1 VLAGLL
7 WFAATSLLPA
17 VQVTYQVNLGV
28 QIALGNFRPGM
39 DTVFVSGTFSSPN
52 WISTSAASAYALSPT
67 ITNTNIYSIAINV
80 LNSPGTFEEHKFVI
94 ASNSTYSSSTLIWEN
109 VTGGGNRFFQVASTN
124 MTLPAVYFTDQSIEQ
139 PSFPFIA
146 GADFSLLPFFTDRGI
161 VYKDHGQV
169 QDGLA
174 ILKNHGITC
183 VRLRLFTGTAPITT
197 NAYNYTNDL
206 AYTLPLAVRVKNAG
220 MQFLLDFHYSDSW
233 ADPGK
238 QWVPYAWSNLTLV
251 PLIQQ
256 MHDYNSNTI
265 AAFKAAGAMPDFV
278 QIGNEITPGCVWP
291 LGNNNTSAGWTNF
304 GKLLNAAV
312 QGITDAAG
320 AQMPKII
327 VHIDRGGDWGG
338 TQWFFDNLL
347 SQNVPFDIIGE
358 SYYPWWHGPLSNL
371 ANCLTNAAK
380 RYDKPIVVAE
390 TAFPW
395 TNTFYTTNIYG
406 IAPSPTGQVQ
416 FLTALAQIVKNV
428 PLRLGAGVFYWG
440 SEYQAVSGVGEAG
453 FNTASFFDAHGNFL
467 PGGDAVGQMAAPL
480 NVAATLNASVLN
492 LSWPLSGAGSSL
504 ITGTSLTS
512 PASWTLVTNTVQNTG
527 TVFNLTLPVQ
537 AGTTRFYRLRSN

>member
-1 VLAGLL
+1 LLAGLL
-7 WFAATSLLPA
+7 WFAATSLIPA

-28 QIALGNFRPGM
+28 QIALGNFRPGI

-52 WISTSAASAYALSPT
+52 WISSSAASAYTLTPIAA
-67 ITNTNIYSIAINV
+67 NTNIYVISINLTAP
-80 LNSPGTFEEHKFVI
+80 PGFNEQHKFVI
-94 ASNSTYSSSTLIWEN
+94 NPNNSYLNLNWEN
-109 VTGGGNRFFQVASTN
+109 VTGGGNRFFQLAATN
-124 MTLPAVYFTDQSIEQ
+124 MALPVVYFSDQSIEQ

-238 QWVPYAWSNLTLV
+238 QWVPYAWSNLTLTT
-251 PLIQQ
+251 LIQQ

-265 AAFKAAGAMPDFV
+265 ASFKAAGAMPDFV
-278 QIGNEITPGCVWP
+278 QIGNEITPGCLWP

-327 VHIDRGGDWGG
+327 VHIDRGGDWGT

-347 SQNVPFDIIGE
+347 AQNVPFDIIGE
-358 SYYPWWHGPLSNL
+358 SYYPWWHGSLNSL

-406 IAPSPTGQVQ
+406 ISPSPTGQVQ
-416 FLTALAQIVKNV
+416 FLTSLAQVVKSV
-428 PLRLGAGVFYWG
+428 PSRMGAGVFYWG
-440 SEYQAVSGVGEAG
+440 SEYQAVSGVNEAG

-467 PGGDAVGQMAAPL
+467 PGGDVVGQMAAPL
-480 NVAATLNASVLN
+480 NVAATLNGSVLN

-504 ITGTSLTS
+504 VTGTSLTS

-527 TVFNLTLPVQ
+527 TVFSVTLPVQ
-537 AGTTRFYRLRSN
+537 AGTTRFYRLRIN